1 MMSAQIAQRELRRSR
16 RNRMIAGVCGGLG
29 EYFGIDPVWVRLVF
43 VILIFANGL
52 GLILYPI
59 LWWIMP
65 EEPVK
70 TGEMAV
76 GSSSGKRVMGTVL
89 VGLGTVFLL
98 QNLGLIRVDFDLVWP
113 VLLIVAGLY
122 LLFSGSANQHPHG
135 HEEEKQGKEAGEG
148 PDGQGVGDY
157 PSQPGPQE

>member
-1 MMSAQIAQRELRRSR
+1 MPSQSVQRELHRSR

-65 EEPVK
+65 EEPAE
-70 TGEMAV
+70 TGETTV
-76 GSSSGKRVMGTVL
+76 GSPSGKRLMGIVL
-89 VGLGTVFLL
+89 VGLGAMFLL

-122 LLFSGSANQHPHG
+122 LLFSGSPNQHPHG
-135 HEEEKQGKEAGEG
+135 HKKEEQGKEAGEG
-148 PDGQGVGDY
+148 SDGEGVGDHA
-157 PSQPGPQE
+157 SHPGPQE